1 MRGPEWSLIGIV
13 DNRYFLW
20 RLVMTTVVYLL
31 EHTVKGLEDST
42 KMLGIYSTRE
52 EAENAINFLSN
63 KPGFRDSLDDFLI
76 DEYEI
81 DKICWS
87 SGFG

>member
-1 MRGPEWSLIGIV
+1 MEV
-13 DNRYFLW
+13 CNA
-20 RLVMTTVVYLL
+20 TVVYLL

-52 EAENAINFLSN
+52 EAENAINVLSN

>member
-1 MRGPEWSLIGIV
+1 
-13 DNRYFLW
+13 
-20 RLVMTTVVYLL
+20 
-31 EHTVKGLEDST
+31 
-42 KMLGIYSTRE
+42 MLGIYSTRE

>member
-1 MRGPEWSLIGIV
+1 VRGPEWSLIGIV

>member
-20 RLVMTTVVYLL
+20 RFVMTTVVYLL
-31 EHTVKGLEDST
+31 EHTVKGLDDST